1 MLTTTGLN
9 FGVRRGI
16 PHLLG
21 ICIGFP
27 VMLALIGLGFGTLF
41 QLYPILHEIIKIIGI
56 VYLFFLAWKIATTR
70 SGLSAAASAAV
81 PAVVNMAINK
91 SGMLLDG
98 NSSGSTPLSAI

>member
-9 FGVRRGI
+9 FGVRRGL

-41 QLYPILHEIIKIIGI
+41 EL
-56 VYLFFLAWKIATTR
+56 
-70 SGLSAAASAAV
+70 
-81 PAVVNMAINK
+81 
-91 SGMLLDG
+91 
-98 NSSGSTPLSAI
+98 